1 MKKEVNRNRIFY
13 IMGVSGCGKSTI
25 GQKLASSLSLPF
37 FDGDDYHPEEN
48 IAKMSEGLPLNDQDR
63 KAWLE
68 ALNSLAHKHQ
78 QNGAVIACSALK
90 IIYREMLNE
99 NILPPP
105 VWVYLEGSYETI
117 LNRLQQRKSHFMP
130 TALLK
135 SQFDTLEAP
144 EEAIKVPIMLTPEE
158 IVEEILK
165 QMK

>member
-1 MKKEVNRNRIFY
+1 MNRIFY

-25 GQKLASSLSLPF
+25 GRKLASSLSLPF

-68 ALNSLAHKHQ
+68 ALNSLARKHQ

-90 IIYREMLNE
+90 KSYREMLNE

-105 VWVYLEGSYETI
+105 VWVYLEGSYKTI
-117 LNRLQQRKSHFMP
+117 LNRLQQRKGHFMP
-130 TALLK
+130 ANLLT
-135 SQFDTLEAP
+135 SQFDSLEAP
-144 EEAIKVPIMLTPEE
+144 EEAIKVAVTLTPEE

-165 QMK
+165 QLK

>member
-1 MKKEVNRNRIFY
+1 MKTHRIFY

-25 GQKLASSLSLPF
+25 GRKLAGALILPF

-68 ALNSLAHKHQ
+68 ALNSLAHEHQ

-90 IIYREMLNE
+90 KIYRDMLDE

-117 LNRLQQRKSHFMP
+117 LNRLQQRKGHFMP
-130 TALLK
+130 SALLK

-144 EEAIKVPIMLTPEE
+144 EKAIKVSVTLSPEE
-158 IVEEILK
+158 IIAEILK
-165 QMK
+165 QLK

>member
-1 MKKEVNRNRIFY
+1 MKTEVDKRRIFY

-25 GQKLASSLSLPF
+25 GRELARTLSLPF

-63 KAWLE
+63 KVWLE
-68 ALNSLAHKHQ
+68 ALNNLAGKHQ

-90 IIYREMLNE
+90 KTYRDILNE

-117 LNRLQQRKSHFMP
+117 LNRLQQRKGHFMP

-135 SQFDTLEAP
+135 SQFDILEAP
-144 EEAIKVPIMLTPEE
+144 EEAIKVSVTQTPEE
-158 IVEEILK
+158 IVAEILK
-165 QMK
+165 QLK